1 MPPQQRPGR
10 RVVLVASFLAMA
22 LAVALLVIPN
32 LSLRTVRLLDVVMV
46 GLVLVAFAAS
56 RWRRR

>member
-1 MPPQQRPGR
+1 MPQQPRPGR
-10 RVVLVASFLAMA
+10 RVVLVASFLAMG
-22 LAVALLVIPN
+22 LAVGLLVIPN
-32 LSLRTVRLLDVVMV
+32 LGLRTVRLMDVVMV